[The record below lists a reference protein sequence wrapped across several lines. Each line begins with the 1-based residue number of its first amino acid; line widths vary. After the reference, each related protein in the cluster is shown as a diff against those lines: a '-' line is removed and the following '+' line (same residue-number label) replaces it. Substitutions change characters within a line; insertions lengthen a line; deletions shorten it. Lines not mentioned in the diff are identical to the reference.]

1 MIFSFQSN
9 SNNRKYGTL
18 NISSSNYKYTD
29 ENQGAYFFSHYLS
42 VSKNILQNWRPPLI
56 QRLRSKRALPDY
68 ISNNESVAIFSEN
81 GYQKLAKT
89 LNKGVFIP
97 ALVEETDEKIYF
109 YQFPILNFLDVLDP
123 FHSTLIT
130 AFCDEKD
137 PNAKIISLQ
146 QLLDKIE
153 AGQKTDPMEL
163 YKVSFWPEIN
173 QIEYPFN
180 LFMNKINVFNNFFG
194 QLCSLQFKN
203 LIEELGLTG
212 FSFRP
217 INYLASPNPHPQN
230 LNLWPGISTL
240 PDFQNLKII
249 DLSENS
255 TNEKETIS
263 DKIHHNIWW
272 EKKYPTVKASFLP
285 NPDYLPDEA
294 QIQKIEQQYGFRFP
308 EDYREYLLKYN
319 SPFALPDIFITPYD
333 IYELL
338 EFEVLGPDGIKQDPD
353 CPTLYEDSP
362 MFFVIARTPVGG
374 DRLYMFLE
382 GPHKGKIYFGFH
394 DADDP
399 NDYDNLDDRPGF
411 EFIANS
417 FSEFLNCATAIHPE
431 ENEFQKCLRTKDF
444 NRAWQIALP
453 LCEKNYGTPQSE
465 ERFDSLE
472 MAENY
477 LVRFYAWG
485 DESAAQET
493 EKMVQKLKKDAL
505 EKSDAHQ

>member
-1 MIFSFQSN
+1 MFTFHSN
-9 SNNRKYGTL
+9 YDNRKYGILDVVT
-18 NISSSNYKYTD
+18 SDYKYVD
-29 ENQGAYFFSHYLS
+29 ENLKEYSFSHYLS
-42 VSKNILQNWRPPLI
+42 TAININQNWKPPLI
-56 QRLRSKRALPDY
+56 KRLRSKRALPDY
-68 ISNNESVAIFSEN
+68 ISSNISVSIFSEN
-81 GYQKLAKT
+81 GYQKLVKI
-89 LNKGVFIP
+89 LDKGIFLP
-97 ALVEETDEKIYF
+97 ALVENTDEKIYF
-109 YQFPILNFLDVLDP
+109 YQYPICNFLNIIDP
-123 FHSTLIT
+123 HKTLLIT
-130 AFCDEKD
+130 PFQKENDSD
-137 PNAKIISLQ
+137 TRIISLQ
-146 QLLDKIE
+146 EFLDEIV
-153 AGQKTDPMEL
+153 AGCQPEYMRL
-163 YKVSFWPEIN
+163 YKYFFWSEVTKF
-173 QIEYPFN
+173 EYPFDF
-180 LFMNKINVFNNFFG
+180 FMNKIYTFNRYFG
-194 QLCSLQFKN
+194 PFCSTKFKD
-203 LIEELGLTG
+203 LVEELKLTG
-212 FSFRP
+212 FSF
-217 INYLASPNPHPQN
+217 SPLEYFLSQNPRPQN
-230 LNLWPGISTL
+230 LDIWKDISILPEYNVLQIKDLREISHQKTL
-240 PDFQNLKII
+240 SIQIPSSYNK
-249 DLSENS
+249 
-255 TNEKETIS
+255 
-263 DKIHHNIWW
+263 WW
-272 EKKYPTVKASFLP
+272 EQKYPTRTASFLP

-444 NRAWQIALP
+444 NRAWQIVLP